1 MSHQCETYTT
11 DLIHDITSKLFTADA
26 MLKTSEEKKNVFAAT
41 PAFVSTSNAVVWIIE
56 AVTAEKN
63 VAIVV
68 MSKYLDDL
76 DF

>member
-1 MSHQCETYTT
+1 
-11 DLIHDITSKLFTADA
+11 
-26 MLKTSEEKKNVFAAT
+26 MLKTSEEKKNVLAAT
-41 PAFVSTSNAVVWIIE
+41 PAFVPTSDAVVCIIE

-76 DF
+76 DFCA